1 MIPAIR
7 RWLQRSRHE
16 VDHAI
21 LCALDDNLPWF
32 GYDLSRHIGIRAG
45 RMYPALTR
53 LHEAGWISDGWE
65 DAAVAQADGRP
76 RRRWYRITADGR
88 QALDREVQP

>member
-1 MIPAIR
+1 MITAIR
-7 RWLQRSRHE
+7 RWQQRRRRE

-21 LCALDDNLPWF
+21 LRALDDNLPWF
-32 GYDLSRHIGIRAG
+32 GYDLSLHIGIRAG

-53 LHEAGWISDGWE
+53 LYEAGWISDGWE
-65 DAAVAQADGRP
+65 DPEGIDPTRLP
-76 RRRWYRITADGR
+76 RRWYRITAEGR